1 MSGAVDATVTG
12 MATMARKS
20 FHNHG
25 TIQTTAKRNELMKM
39 RTDKKHHLPTLLL
52 MGMMAA
58 PGIVLAIES
67 PTDLQGVQEIPGT
80 IEWQWSESEG
90 AVEYDVTVDGEFAGT
105 TSETSW
111 ISDGLWIGNHSLTV
125 RAVDESGDRSEQSA
139 SAKVAVLEID
149 ESETV
154 VQEDVAP
161 GTAPPPPVNDADDTG
176 LIDPSSYN
184 YPEVTGK
191 SGYELVFS
199 DEFDGS
205 SLNPVRW
212 HSQLRWDG
220 EWNGERFEYRVING
234 EDQFYV
240 NVLSEDEEH
249 QSEILPVANPFEFN
263 GNTLAIRAQVN
274 PLKTSNDNK
283 THGSVT
289 EMASQQ
295 AFLSGAISTH
305 EKFARKYGYFEASIK
320 IPSHEGTFPAFWLF
334 HEMRSWEGTQRT
346 EIDIMENLGHAPHYI
361 YNSFHY
367 FKNVTETYSGDA
379 NFIKPKPSGQ
389 IFTGIDYSEDFHV
402 YAVEWEPGKITW
414 FIDGVQ
420 VSELEDSE
428 ADFEELYLMIN
439 LAMGGNWTNFPTNA
453 GGLGRPGGQHF
464 PTDQDI
470 NEFQNPALEIDY
482 VRVYERN

>member
-1 MSGAVDATVTG
+1 
-12 MATMARKS
+12 
-20 FHNHG
+20 
-25 TIQTTAKRNELMKM
+25 M
-39 RTDKKHHLPTLLL
+39 RTTKICHLPTLLL
-52 MGMMAA
+52 MGLMTT
-58 PGIVLAIES
+58 PGIVFAIDS
-67 PTDLQGVQEIPGT
+67 PTDLQGTQSAAESIA
-80 IEWQWSESEG
+80 WQWNESEG
-90 AVEYDVTVDGEFAGT
+90 AIEYDVTVDGEFAGS

-111 ISDGLWIGNHSLTV
+111 ISDGLWVGNHSLTV
-125 RAVDESGDRSEQSA
+125 MAVDESGQRSEQSET
-139 SAKVAVLEID
+139 AKVTVLEID
-149 ESETV
+149 ASLSDGDSDGDSAVELT
-154 VQEDVAP
+154 
-161 GTAPPPPVNDADDTG
+161 TADATLPPPPVSDEDDDG

-199 DEFDGS
+199 DEFDGD

-220 EWNGERFEYRVING
+220 EWNGERYEYRLING

-240 NVLSEDEEH
+240 NILSEDEEH
-249 QSEILPVANPFEFN
+249 QSQILPVANPFEFD
-263 GNTLAIRAQVN
+263 GNRLAIRAQLN
-274 PLKTSNDNK
+274 PLQNSDGHK
-283 THGSVT
+283 THGALMDVAT
-289 EMASQQ
+289 QQ
-295 AFLSGAISTH
+295 TFLSGAISTH

-334 HEMRSWEGTQRT
+334 HEARSWEGTQRT

-361 YNSFHY
+361 YNSFHF

-389 IFTGIDYSEDFHV
+389 IFTGVDYSEDFHV

-414 FIDGVQ
+414 FIDGEQ
-420 VSELEDSE
+420 VSELEHSE
-428 ADFEELYLMIN
+428 VNYEELYLMIN
-439 LAMGGNWTNFPTNA
+439 LALGGNWTNFPTNA
-453 GGLGRPGGQHF
+453 GGLGRPSGQHF
-464 PTDQDI
+464 PTSQDV